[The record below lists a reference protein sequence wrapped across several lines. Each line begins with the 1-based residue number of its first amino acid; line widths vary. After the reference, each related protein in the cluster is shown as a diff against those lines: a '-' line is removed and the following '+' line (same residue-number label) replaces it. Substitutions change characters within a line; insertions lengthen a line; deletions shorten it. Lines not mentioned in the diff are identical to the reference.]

1 MKALS
6 RPALAGL
13 LLVAVAAFLVLIGK
27 GCKDAGPSPASGQA
41 AAGERRVAGESRSF
55 ATKRPGTQR
64 RSGDSEP
71 RDAVEFK
78 LLWARGR
85 EGELFPALDELATS
99 QDPDDWRVLGDVLVA
114 QASSEGRHEVIDY
127 LLAAGDAAP
136 ADLRLALY
144 AAALDNADEA
154 ARETARLEL
163 QNLTGQSFDS
173 GDAARAWIAAHPEA
187 SREPEAEE

>member
-41 AAGERRVAGESRSF
+41 AAGERRVAGDSRGF
-55 ATKRPGTQR
+55 ATKRPGTHR
-64 RSGDSEP
+64 RTGETESSE
-71 RDAVEFK
+71 AVELK

-85 EGELFPALDELATS
+85 EADLLPALDKIAASE
-99 QDPDDWRVLGDVLVA
+99 DPDDWRAVADVLVA

-136 ADLRLALY
+136 ADIRFGIY

-173 GDAARAWIAAHPEA
+173 GDAARAWVAAHPEA